1 MAQREGG
8 PFGLP
13 FAIKPRIV
21 ILVVAVLVLLY
32 IGTSSVYQVDQTEQ
46 AVVLR
51 FGQFLKITPPGL
63 HTKLP
68 FGIDRNFNV
77 PTEVIQNMSF
87 GFRTERA
94 GAHTQYSSRDFPDES
109 VMLTGDLNI
118 IDVEWIIQYR
128 ITDPRAWLFNVEHR
142 YNEEGRDQTISD
154 VSRSVINQL
163 VGDRTI
169 FDVIGPERTS
179 IMVQAQEQMNEL
191 FDNFGLGIR
200 VVQVQLQ
207 DTVPPAGPVQTAFQD
222 VNRAEQDMNRLI
234 NEGKEEYSR
243 VIPRTQGEAN
253 RVVEE
258 AKGYAT
264 RIVNEAKGD
273 VARFLSVYEEYR
285 KAPQVTKRRLYY
297 EMIEDVLSGEER
309 IDLIDRNLNNFIPFK
324 SLDGQAVQG
333 GTR

>member
-1 MAQREGG
+1 MAQREGH
-8 PFGLP
+8 PSGLP
-13 FAIKPRIV
+13 FAIRPRIV
-21 ILVVAVLVLLY
+21 ILVVVVLVVLY

-51 FGQFLKITPPGL
+51 FGKFLKITPPGL

-94 GAHTQYSSRDFPDES
+94 GAHTQYSDRDYPDES
-109 VMLTGDLNI
+109 IMLTGDLNI

-142 YNEEGRDQTISD
+142 YTEEGRDQTISD

-191 FDNFGLGIR
+191 FDSFGLGIR

-207 DTVPPAGPVQTAFQD
+207 DTVPPAGPVQAAFQD

-234 NEGKEEYSR
+234 NEGKEEYNR
-243 VIPRTQGEAN
+243 VIPRTQGEAT

-258 AKGYAT
+258 ARGYAT

-273 VARFLSVYEEYR
+273 VSRFLSVYDEYR

-297 EMIEDVLSGEER
+297 EMIEDVLSEEER

-324 SLDGQAVQG
+324 SLDGQTVQG